1 MIRPGLA
8 AALWIATAVLLFLN
22 HTIGDT
28 LIADRI
34 GVRLA
39 LWYKTLLPI
48 PYVALMAVIHA
59 RRTTGPAWRGAA
71 LLAGAMWSISTALF
85 DALLGRLTYG
95 ESLEATLDRY
105 GVVHGAPW
113 PLLLVAQAVLP
124 YAFGMLANRRKT
136 AE

>member
-22 HTIGDT
+22 HAIGDT

-48 PYVALMAVIHA
+48 PYVALMAAIHA

-71 LLAGAMWSISTALF
+71 VLAGAMWSVSTALF
-85 DALLGRLTYG
+85 DALHGRLTYG
-95 ESLEATLDRY
+95 ESLEASLDRY
-105 GVVHGAPW
+105 GVAYGSPW
-113 PLLLVAQAVLP
+113 PLLLVAQAILP
-124 YAFGMLANRRKT
+124 YAFAAFMNRRT
-136 AE
+136 AVE